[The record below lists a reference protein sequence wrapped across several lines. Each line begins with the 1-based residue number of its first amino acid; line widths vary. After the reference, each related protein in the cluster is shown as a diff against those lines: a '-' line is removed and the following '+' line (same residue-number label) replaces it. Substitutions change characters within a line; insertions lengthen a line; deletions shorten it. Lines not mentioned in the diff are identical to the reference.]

1 LCIIGVAFWTLP
13 GGIIGSGFAIQVE
26 KRNKKKKFNRLVPV
40 AATLIQSWW
49 RMKAT
54 SILSSSKSGCLA
66 ATINTFDLTKQ
77 IKKYQSKISFR
88 TNTNQIESKL
98 NSNKN
103 DNEES
108 KFLDRRRSIIL
119 LLSTEHL
126 ILIRLILI
134 LKFFSAKEKFKSAY
148 KPYDLKDD
156 IIEQYTRGNKDI
168 HVKIKDLQKK
178 IDQLNTAELF
188 EIINRIENKLNYINN
203 RLEHDLK
210 NS

>member
-1 LCIIGVAFWTLP
+1 MCIIGVAFWTLP

-77 IKKYQSKISFR
+77 IKKYQLSFR

-178 IDQLNTAELF
+178 VDQLNTAELF

>member
-1 LCIIGVAFWTLP
+1 MCIIGVAFWTLP

-54 SILSSSKSGCLA
+54 SILSSSKSRCLA

-77 IKKYQSKISFR
+77 IKKHQLSFR

-188 EIINRIENKLNYINN
+188 EIINRIENKLNYLNN

>member
-54 SILSSSKSGCLA
+54 SVLSSSRSRCLA
-66 ATINTFDLTKQ
+66 ATINTFDLTKK
-77 IKKYQSKISFR
+77 IEKRQSSFR
-88 TNTNQIESKL
+88 INANQIESSL
-98 NSNKN
+98 NTNN
-103 DNEES
+103 NENEES
-108 KFLDRRRSIIL
+108 KFLNRRRSIIL
-119 LLSTEHL
+119 QLSTQHL
-126 ILIRLILI
+126 ILIRLVLI

-156 IIEQYTRGNKDI
+156 IIEQYTRGNIDI
-168 HVKIKDLQKK
+168 LVKIKDLQKK
-178 IDQLNTAELF
+178 LDQLNTVDLSELF
-188 EIINRIENKLNYINN
+188 CRIENKLNYLNN
-203 RLEHDLK
+203 KLEFEFK
-210 NS
+210 NK

>member
-1 LCIIGVAFWTLP
+1 MCIIGVAFWTLP

-54 SILSSSKSGCLA
+54 SILSSSKSRCLA

-77 IKKYQSKISFR
+77 IKKHQLSFR

-98 NSNKN
+98 NSNGN

-108 KFLDRRRSIIL
+108 KFLDRRKSIIL

-168 HVKIKDLQKK
+168 HLKIKDLQKK

-188 EIINRIENKLNYINN
+188 EIINRIENKLNYLNN
-203 RLEHDLK
+203 RLD
-210 NS
+210 

>member
-1 LCIIGVAFWTLP
+1 MCIIGVAFWTLP

-26 KRNKKKKFNRLVPV
+26 KRNKKKKFNRIVSV

-126 ILIRLILI
+126 ILIRLIL
-134 LKFFSAKEKFKSAY
+134 
-148 KPYDLKDD
+148 
-156 IIEQYTRGNKDI
+156 
-168 HVKIKDLQKK
+168 
-178 IDQLNTAELF
+178 
-188 EIINRIENKLNYINN
+188 
-203 RLEHDLK
+203 
-210 NS
+210 

>member
-54 SILSSSKSGCLA
+54 SILSSSKSRCLA

-77 IKKYQSKISFR
+77 IKKHQLSFR

-98 NSNKN
+98 NSNGN

-108 KFLDRRRSIIL
+108 KFLDRRKSIIL

-168 HVKIKDLQKK
+168 HLKIKDLQKK

-188 EIINRIENKLNYINN
+188 EIINRIENKLNYLNN
-203 RLEHDLK
+203 RLD
-210 NS
+210 